1 MKTAQA
7 IPSLKHLKPQAPK
20 RRPAGA
26 KASGG
31 RSLLFGV
38 SLKFGL
44 WCFGVLIWSLSA
56 ASQEITLSIM
66 PSVHVTWPTITN
78 EAYQVEVS
86 TNLPGNWTPVGDLIE
101 GTGGTVGAWFEQTF
115 PQEFFMVQQ
124 TGASGIN
131 WLEGVWQGTTYQASS
146 NSVPFTTQVSISN
159 GSRGFSAVFSNNTF
173 NCTATF
179 QLLSYSDTEAR
190 FYSQIQSGP
199 CLSGAVVVTRINP
212 TNALYNWYYPAGPTL
227 ASAFAVLTKR

>member
-1 MKTAQA
+1 MKVPYRVLTPFPRGVIAPVEPGGSRCEVVVREADRVFMKTAQA

-56 ASQEITLSIM
+56 SSQEITLSIA
-66 PSVHVTWPTITN
+66 PAVHVTWPTTSN

-86 TNLPGNWTPVGDLIE
+86 TNLPGNWTPIGD
-101 GTGGTVGAWFEQTF
+101 
-115 PQEFFMVQQ
+115 
-124 TGASGIN
+124 
-131 WLEGVWQGTTYQASS
+131 
-146 NSVPFTTQVSISN
+146 
-159 GSRGFSAVFSNNTF
+159 
-173 NCTATF
+173 
-179 QLLSYSDTEAR
+179 QLPGR
-190 FYSQIQSGP
+190 
-199 CLSGAVVVTRINP
+199 
-212 TNALYNWYYPAGPTL
+212 
-227 ASAFAVLTKR
+227 